1 MSVVR
6 RAKKERIFRA
16 GARRK
21 PAVRIRKVT
30 PMSLSCASSQPAEGG
45 ADVTKGGGKLAAG
58 KLREMRGK
66 GAAQLRQLRGKHEA
80 RHDGGDGEEHDARQ
94 MGQESGR
101 LMEQP
106 LIGPR
111 AEGAAG
117 LEELIQTG
125 AESCT
130 ESVRQTS
137 GQRVEAELDRGQW
150 HGDRGKQRRDLA
162 QEAAQLA
169 KEHPAKEEQGGTEE
183 RKEQECAEK
192 AASVR
197 GACSRVRAEGDG
209 PLGQKGN
216 QKSDQKRQQHRQQ
229 KAHEQKDTERGGEDA
244 QAGGPKGS

>member
-1 MSVVR
+1 
-6 RAKKERIFRA
+6 
-16 GARRK
+16 
-21 PAVRIRKVT
+21 
-30 PMSLSCASSQPAEGG
+30 
-45 ADVTKGGGKLAAG
+45 
-58 KLREMRGK
+58 
-66 GAAQLRQLRGKHEA
+66 
-80 RHDGGDGEEHDARQ
+80 
-94 MGQESGR
+94 
-101 LMEQP
+101 MEQP

-192 AASVR
+192 
-197 GACSRVRAEGDG
+197 
-209 PLGQKGN
+209 
-216 QKSDQKRQQHRQQ
+216 
-229 KAHEQKDTERGGEDA
+229 GG
-244 QAGGPKGS
+244 

>member
-1 MSVVR
+1 M
-6 RAKKERIFRA
+6 
-16 GARRK
+16 
-21 PAVRIRKVT
+21 
-30 PMSLSCASSQPAEGG
+30 
-45 ADVTKGGGKLAAG
+45 TKGGGKLAAG

-66 GAAQLRQLRGKHEA
+66 GAAQLRQLRGKHET

-94 MGQESGR
+94 MGQEAGR

-162 QEAAQLA
+162 QEVAQLS
-169 KEHPAKEEQGGTEE
+169 KEHPAKEEQGGAEE

-192 AASVR
+192 GGQRAGRVQT
-197 GACSRVRAEGDG
+197 VRAEGDG

-216 QKSDQKRQQHRQQ
+216 
-229 KAHEQKDTERGGEDA
+229 
-244 QAGGPKGS
+244 